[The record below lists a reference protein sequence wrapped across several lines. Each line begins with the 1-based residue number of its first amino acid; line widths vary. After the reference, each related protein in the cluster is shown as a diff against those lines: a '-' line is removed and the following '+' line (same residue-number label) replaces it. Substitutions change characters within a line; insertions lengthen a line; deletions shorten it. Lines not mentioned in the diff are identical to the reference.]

1 LIVAGGI
8 LAVEV
13 VVLSAF
19 DAGVVSPDVEMLS
32 VLEGVV
38 SAEVDVVGVVSVVT
52 ESDVEPVAV
61 GVLSVASPPRRTIPN
76 APEASTPTPNNM
88 VTVRTMPPRRS
99 AFRPFISPAPLLSR
113 SAA

>member
-1 LIVAGGI
+1 VAGGI
-8 LAVEV
+8 LAIDL
-13 VVLSAF
+13 VVLSVF
-19 DAGVVSPDVEMLS
+19 DAGVVSPNVELLS

-76 APEASTPTPNNM
+76 APEASTPTPNNT
-88 VTVRTMPPRRS
+88 VNVRTMPPRRN
-99 AFRPFISPAPLLSR
+99 ALRPLLSPAPLLSR